1 MNIIASIFGLL
12 AILSVA
18 RAGGGKFFG
27 LFKVLRRR
35 WSLLSRLGI
44 DRSGVVDKIMID
56 VEDSV
61 PSVLIHTYPYT
72 TLSIVPPPPPPL
84 PTPSPTPGK
93 AGKRSKTNSKWDFD
107 ITTKSSMVI
116 MISSL
121 TGGLCDDGW
130 GYVVL
135 LWCILDS
142 WSCYGQRVFIFI
154 SSWME

>member
-44 DRSGVVDKIMID
+44 DRSGVVDEIMID

-72 TLSIVPPPPPPL
+72 TLSIVPPPPPPPL

-93 AGKRSKTNSKWDFD
+93 AGKRSKTNSK
-107 ITTKSSMVI
+107 
-116 MISSL
+116 
-121 TGGLCDDGW
+121 
-130 GYVVL
+130 
-135 LWCILDS
+135 
-142 WSCYGQRVFIFI
+142 
-154 SSWME
+154 